1 MNMDERKTTLLVV
14 LLLMLAASPALADD
28 LTGSRTL
35 LCTTVQTTVCLD
47 EGECI
52 TGPPWRWNIPQF
64 IIVDLEQKQLR
75 TTKASGEDRTTPIK
89 NMVHDDGQIVL
100 QGVELQRAF
109 SFVIHESS
117 GEVSIAVALDGVA
130 IAAFGACTTLAQE

>member
-1 MNMDERKTTLLVV
+1 MNKRTETLLVI
-14 LLLMLAASPALADD
+14 LLLMLAASPSFADD

-35 LCTTVQTTVCLD
+35 LCTTVQTTVCFD
-47 EGECI
+47 EGECT

-75 TTKASGEDRTTPIK
+75 TTEASTENRVTPIK
-89 NMVHDDGQIVL
+89 NLERSDGQIIL
-100 QGVELQRAF
+100 QGVERQRAF

-117 GEVSIAVALDGVA
+117 GEASFAVALDGVA
-130 IAAFGACTTLAQE
+130 VAAFGACTPLAQQ

>member
-1 MNMDERKTTLLVV
+1 MNIDERKTTLLVV

-28 LTGSRTL
+28 LTGSRTV
-35 LCTTVQTTVCLD
+35 LCTTVQTTVCFD

-64 IIVDLEQKQLR
+64 IIVDLEQGELR
-75 TTKASGEDRTTPIK
+75 TTKASGENRTTPIK
-89 NMVHDDGQIVL
+89 NMERSDGQIVL
-100 QGVELQRAF
+100 QGVELRRAF

-117 GEVSIAVALDGVA
+117 GEASIAVALDGVA
-130 IAAFGACTTLAQE
+130 IAAFGACTPFAQE

>member
-1 MNMDERKTTLLVV
+1 MERRVAILSMALTIV
-14 LLLMLAASPALADD
+14 LAASPALADD
-28 LTGSRTL
+28 LTGSHTL
-35 LCTTVQTTVCLD
+35 LCTTVQTTVCFD

-75 TTKASGEDRTTPIK
+75 TTEASGENRTTPIK
-89 NMVHDDGQIVL
+89 NMERSDGQIVL

-117 GEVSIAVALDGVA
+117 GEASIAVALDGVA
-130 IAAFGACTTLAQE
+130 IAAFGACTPFAQE